1 MRERGEG
8 GKRKGREGRE
18 EKGKGVGKKF
28 GRRKK
33 GEKGR
38 EREGMLPAYFNSK
51 NIISI
56 CYVCRYPRKN
66 STYATQ
72 KIVR

>member
-8 GKRKGREGRE
+8 GREGGRE

-28 GRRKK
+28 RRRKK

-38 EREGMLPAYFNSK
+38 ETEGMLPAYFNSK
-51 NIISI
+51 IFISI
-56 CYVCRYPRKN
+56 CYVCRYPRKS